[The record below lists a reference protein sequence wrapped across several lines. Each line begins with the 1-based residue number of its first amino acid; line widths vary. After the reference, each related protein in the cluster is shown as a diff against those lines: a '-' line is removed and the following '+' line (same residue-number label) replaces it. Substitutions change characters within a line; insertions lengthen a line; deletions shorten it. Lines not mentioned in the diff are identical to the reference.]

1 MIQPPS
7 HPGQPHP
14 RGFAAGKILAVAIAV
29 PVVLLGVGFFA
40 LGGGGRSDAA
50 PTAADAAAAGD
61 WYNARPISFDLTI
74 TANGELVA
82 RDKVEIKSRVNGRP
96 AIIEIVEEGSFV
108 EEGDLLFRLESDET
122 AKQLEQARLDTE
134 RARADKIA
142 AEQELAIA
150 INESESQRKAAE
162 VKLSLAGL
170 DLQKWKKGDVV
181 TRRNE
186 LQLALEKAKRRV
198 ERAKRDYE
206 LSQELYDQQF
216 ISLNELED
224 AEIERIE
231 ATDALETA
239 RLNIEVYEKYEY
251 LKDKQQFESDVEQ
264 AEAELERTINKNQS
278 TLARHRSDLE
288 SKKQQLSIREQRL
301 SELEEQLAHTEVHA
315 PQAGLVVYASSV
327 KRGWR
332 RGDPIAEGRQVRFG
346 ETLILLPDT
355 RHMAA
360 NLRVHEAL
368 IGQVEIGQRA
378 ALVIDAMRGRTIEGR
393 VVNKAVTPEDGG
405 WWNPNLREYEVRVAL
420 PEGIEGL
427 KPAMRC
433 QGQLFIGRVENQL
446 AVPIQAVHT
455 VGDKRYVYVPAGAG
469 RVKPLTVTIGRASEA
484 WVEIKSGIEAGQ
496 RVLLRDP
503 KPGEA
508 TQTPEPNNDATP
520 NATTPNARP

>member
-1 MIQPPS
+1 MIQHRTYPDARR
-7 HPGQPHP
+7 
-14 RGFAAGKILAVAIAV
+14 RGFAAGKILAVVIAV
-29 PVVLLGVGFFA
+29 PVVLVGVGFLAF
-40 LGGGGRSDAA
+40 GGGDDTAETT
-50 PTAADAAAAGD
+50 TAAATTGD
-61 WYNARPISFDLTI
+61 WYAVRPISFDLTI
-74 TANGELVA
+74 TANGELEA
-82 RDKVEIKSRVNGRP
+82 RDKVEIKSRVHGRP

-108 EEGDLLFRLESDET
+108 REGDLLFRLESDET
-122 AKQLEQARLDTE
+122 AKELEQARLDTE

-142 AEQELAIA
+142 AEQELEIQ
-150 INESESQRKAAE
+150 INEADSARKAAE
-162 VKLSLAGL
+162 VKLSLAQL

-224 AEIERIE
+224 AEIEQIE
-231 ATDALETA
+231 ATDALATA
-239 RLNIEVYEKYEY
+239 KLNIEVYEKYEF

-301 SELEEQLAHTEVHA
+301 QELEEQLASTEVRA

-327 KRGWR
+327 ERGWR
-332 RGDPIAEGRQVRFG
+332 RNDPISEGRQVRFG
-346 ETLILLPDT
+346 ETVILLPDT
-355 RHMAA
+355 RQMAA

-368 IGQVEIGQRA
+368 IGQVQIGQRV
-378 ALVIDAMRGRTIEGR
+378 ALVIDAMRGRTIQGE

-405 WWNPNLREYEVRVAL
+405 WWNPNLREYEVRVEL

-433 QGQLFIGRVENQL
+433 QGQIFIGRVEDAL
-446 AVPIQAVHT
+446 AVPVQAVHT
-455 VGDKRYVYVPAGAG
+455 VGEKRFVYVPDGGG
-469 RVKPLTVTIGRASEA
+469 RVKPKPVTIGRASESL
-484 WVEIKSGIEAGQ
+484 VEIEKGLDPGD

-503 KPGEA
+503 RPGES
-508 TQTPEPNNDATP
+508 TETVESEPDTAPT
-520 NATTPNARP
+520 A

>member
-1 MIQPPS
+1 MIQPRS
-7 HPGQPHP
+7 HPASRR
-14 RGFAAGKILAVAIAV
+14 RGLAAGKILAVVVAV
-29 PVVLLGVGFFA
+29 PVVFVGVGFLAF
-40 LGGGGRSDAA
+40 GGGDGSADA
-50 PTAADAAAAGD
+50 PTPAAATAGD
-61 WYNARPISFDLTI
+61 WYTARPISFDLTI
-74 TANGELVA
+74 TANGELEA
-82 RDKVEIKSRVNGRP
+82 RDKVEIKSRVHGRP
-96 AIIEIVEEGSFV
+96 AIIEIVDEGSFV
-108 EEGDLLFRLESDET
+108 AEGDLLFRLESDQT
-122 AKQLEQARLDTE
+122 AKELEQAQLDTE

-142 AEQELAIA
+142 AEQELEIQ
-150 INESESQRKAAE
+150 INEAESARKAAE
-162 VKLSLAGL
+162 VKLSLAQL

-186 LQLALEKAKRRV
+186 LQLALEKARRRV

-231 ATDALETA
+231 ATDALATA
-239 RLNIEVYEKYEY
+239 KLNIEVYEKYEY

-264 AEAELERTINKNQS
+264 AEAELERTINKNES

-288 SKKQQLSIREQRL
+288 SKKQQLSIREKRL
-301 SELEEQLAHTEVHA
+301 QELEEQLESTEVHA

-327 KRGWR
+327 ERGWR
-332 RGDPIAEGRQVRFG
+332 RNDPISEGRQVRFG
-346 ETLILLPDT
+346 ETVILLPDT
-355 RHMAA
+355 RQMAA

-368 IGQVEIGQRA
+368 IGQIEIGQRV
-378 ALVIDAMRGRTIEGR
+378 ALVIDAMRGRSIEGR

-405 WWNPNLREYEVRVAL
+405 WWNPNLREYEVRVDL
-420 PEGIEGL
+420 PQGIEGL

-433 QGQLFIGRVENQL
+433 QGQIFIGRVEDAL

-455 VGDKRYVYVPAGAG
+455 VGDQRYVYVPAGAG
-469 RVKPLTVTIGRASEA
+469 RVKPQPVTIGRASESL
-484 WVEIKSGIEAGQ
+484 VEIEKGLDRGD

-508 TQTPEPNNDATP
+508 TETPKPDNGSKPDSMA
-520 NATTPNARP
+520 